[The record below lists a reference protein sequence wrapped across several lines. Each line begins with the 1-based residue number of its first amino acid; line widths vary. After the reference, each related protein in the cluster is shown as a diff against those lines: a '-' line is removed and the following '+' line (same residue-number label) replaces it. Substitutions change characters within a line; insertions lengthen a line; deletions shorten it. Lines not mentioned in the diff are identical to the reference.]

1 MIVKKSISRNGS
13 RLIDEEADVDDS
25 DNVIIAYP
33 INDDEYINIFPVF
46 QNDAELLNYK
56 RSKLAHCDVY
66 AMVPVLVMYIGAF
79 VTRGNISEIKTFGPY
94 FSAALIVGVISFCI
108 YVMIFLTMM
117 TRHIFRNN
125 TLSSYYMLSRRLLN
139 SKFKHY
145 FDEVL
150 PLLVSTTTGLFL
162 YARVRVGQCDN
173 LKDIWH
179 TQSCN
184 PVADCLSIPHDQ
196 VLLTYMTPLI
206 FQLVMKGVRFRMII
220 LSWAVSTMF
229 ITISIVFARA
239 WPQVWTIFYSFLF
252 LFVLIES
259 ERLMRISFLQN
270 KIVVHHESNR
280 TALVETARQHAR
292 AIKKVSH
299 SHKSND

>member
-1 MIVKKSISRNGS
+1 
-13 RLIDEEADVDDS
+13 
-25 DNVIIAYP
+25 
-33 INDDEYINIFPVF
+33 
-46 QNDAELLNYK
+46 
-56 RSKLAHCDVY
+56 
-66 AMVPVLVMYIGAF
+66 
-79 VTRGNISEIKTFGPY
+79 
-94 FSAALIVGVISFCI
+94 
-108 YVMIFLTMM
+108 
-117 TRHIFRNN
+117 
-125 TLSSYYMLSRRLLN
+125 MLSRRLLN

-292 AIKKVSH
+292 AIKKSRYELHIVALQAEKDKHEIENERARLRSLIGNVAH
-299 SHKSND
+299 DLKTPLQSIGES